1 MVGLKPFESTSNK
14 FYDAAGDL
22 GNRLVTALQVG
33 QESVPESKVPV
44 PMPASLE
51 AFRYFIEG
59 RDAAYDL
66 RFSESIEKL
75 TKAVTLDSTFIRAY
89 HLLAWQYETMGDQ
102 AKAQEVLAKG
112 RPYVSRLS
120 LEDRLEYLSVEAS
133 IDRRWKDYAM
143 YLERLLKLRPQDASL
158 HYNYGRVQYF
168 HFRQIDAG
176 IAAMEKSLQL
186 DSTYSDAYIT
196 LGYAY
201 LSKGAKE
208 KAVEMHQEYV
218 ARNPADVN
226 PLESL
231 AETLEYIG
239 RYDEAIK
246 YCQRIMAIQPDF
258 PYAPLRLARVYLAL
272 GKYAAA
278 ERVLE
283 EYIQHDSPP
292 KFQSIGLT
300 IRAQV
305 HFLRD
310 ELEEALRSVEQAIA
324 LYSSTLE
331 AHWLR
336 GLILLRLQKEKSES
350 DLLADLR
357 RELERKG
364 SLKDGWLL
372 AHLKGELALQRR
384 DFDGAIDFF
393 HEALDLV
400 PLDRSFYLSALAN
413 ASEQSG
419 KLSNAATEY
428 NQALEFNPNNAMAS
442 FGLARTYEKM
452 GKTSEAQDA
461 YRSVLT
467 IWSGADETI
476 KELIASKEK
485 VISLKMSSK
494 N

>member
-1 MVGLKPFESTSNK
+1 
-14 FYDAAGDL
+14 
-22 GNRLVTALQVG
+22 
-33 QESVPESKVPV
+33 
-44 PMPASLE
+44 
-51 AFRYFIEG
+51 
-59 RDAAYDL
+59 
-66 RFSESIEKL
+66 
-75 TKAVTLDSTFIRAY
+75 
-89 HLLAWQYETMGDQ
+89 
-102 AKAQEVLAKG
+102 
-112 RPYVSRLS
+112 
-120 LEDRLEYLSVEAS
+120 
-133 IDRRWKDYAM
+133 M

-158 HYNYGRVQYF
+158 HYNYGIVQYF

-186 DSTYSDAYIT
+186 DSTYSNVYNM

-208 KAVEMHQEYV
+208 KAVAMHQEYV

-258 PYAPLRLARVYLAL
+258 PYAPLRLARVFLAL
-272 GKYAAA
+272 GKYTAT
-278 ERVLE
+278 EEVLE
-283 EYIQHDSPP
+283 EYLQRDSPP

-300 IRAQV
+300 IRANL

-310 ELEEALRSVEQAIA
+310 ELDEALRLVEQATG
-324 LYSSTLE
+324 LYSSNLE

-336 GLILLRLQKEKSES
+336 GLILLRLQKEKSEG
-350 DLLADLR
+350 DPLADLR

-384 DFDGAIDFF
+384 DFDGAIESFQ
-393 HEALDLV
+393 EALDFG
-400 PLDRSFYLSALAN
+400 PLDRSFYLAALAN
-413 ASEQSG
+413 AYEQSG
-419 KLSNAATEY
+419 NLSNAVSEY
-428 NQALEFNPNNAMAS
+428 NQALEFNPNNAIAS
-442 FGLARTYEKM
+442 FELARAYERM
-452 GKTSEAQDA
+452 GKMSEAENA
-461 YRSVLT
+461 YRNVLQ
-467 IWSGADETI
+467 IWSSADETI
-476 KELIASKEK
+476 KELTAAKRK
-485 VISLKMSSK
+485 VISKNISSK